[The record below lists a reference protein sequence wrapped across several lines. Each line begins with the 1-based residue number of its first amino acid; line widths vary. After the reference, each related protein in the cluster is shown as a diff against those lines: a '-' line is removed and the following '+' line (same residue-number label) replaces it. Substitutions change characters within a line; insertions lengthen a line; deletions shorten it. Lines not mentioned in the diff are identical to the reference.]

1 MRGFSVDETD
11 SSANV
16 DLPQMSANKADDPKS
31 NSNFSTQN
39 SPKRKNTDSSS
50 QLRSVNSPVP
60 FPPPSI
66 SLPDTPSMQNQNGHD
81 DGNSRVIEA
90 RQMQADLG
98 MTHNQLFPNQF
109 PYYPQNGSNIPQHA
123 YLSHGGNTHPMMI
136 HSSTIP
142 HPSRRSDSW
151 QMLPPRRTN
160 STENISFS
168 NENIRYHNQVCR
180 LTKMR

>member
-1 MRGFSVDETD
+1 
-11 SSANV
+11 
-16 DLPQMSANKADDPKS
+16 MSTNKVNDHKS
-31 NSNFSTQN
+31 NSNFSTLN

-50 QLRSVNSPVP
+50 HLRSVNSPVP

-81 DGNSRVIEA
+81 DGNA
-90 RQMQADLG
+90 REMEIQQMQADLR
-98 MTHNQLFPNQF
+98 MSHNQIFPNQL
-109 PYYPQNGSNIPQHA
+109 PYYPQNNSNIPQHA

-151 QMLPPRRTN
+151 QILPPRRTN
-160 STENISFS
+160 STENVSFS

-180 LTKMR
+180 ML